1 MKKLKWDFDGHCHPP
16 PPREKKKKKKSNLPT
31 ILYMAVEWIMDLTS
45 ISVLFL
51 AGRCLEGFQSALE
64 GLVLKTV
71 VFVT

>member
-1 MKKLKWDFDGHCHPP
+1 MVVDSLPLPP
-16 PPREKKKKKKSNLPT
+16 PKKKKTKKNLPT

-64 GLVLKTV
+64 GPVLKTV
-71 VFVT
+71 VFVA

>member
-1 MKKLKWDFDGHCHPP
+1 MVVDSLPAPPKKIKT
-16 PPREKKKKKKSNLPT
+16 KKNLPT

-64 GLVLKTV
+64 GPVLKTV
-71 VFVT
+71 VFVA